1 MTISNLRTSLP
12 ISLLHLLQL
21 GFVMC
26 TLSIEI
32 YCFLKFVVY
41 IIFVESLCGYGYVQN
56 QWNGCFSF
64 EDSQVGGFYG

>member
-1 MTISNLRTSLP
+1 
-12 ISLLHLLQL
+12 
-21 GFVMC
+21 MC